1 MKYTHKDFTF
11 VTQNS
16 RSSLYRSGK
25 LLFIGNSWTGLNLF
39 IQYSNNAPEVKEMF
53 KAQLEQREVIKLRAE
68 QKKSKVPDT
77 PIKEEPKTKKPVIRR
92 PGRDIGRIIR

>member
-11 VTQNS
+11 VTQDS

-68 QKKSKVPDT
+68 
-77 PIKEEPKTKKPVIRR
+77 
-92 PGRDIGRIIR
+92 

>member
-1 MKYTHKDFTF
+1 
-11 VTQNS
+11 
-16 RSSLYRSGK
+16 
-25 LLFIGNSWTGLNLF
+25 
-39 IQYSNNAPEVKEMF
+39 MF

-92 PGRDIGRIIR
+92 PGRDKGRIIR